1 MVLGVI
7 KLPKQG
13 EFIME
18 YPIAKYIQELDEGKQ
33 EEFEKLAE
41 EYSMALQLMNLFIEV
56 NELDY
61 DDTWDK
67 ANQKYDDAMSYAP
80 NED

>member
-1 MVLGVI
+1 MG
-7 KLPKQG
+7 
-13 EFIME
+13 
-18 YPIAKYIQELDEGKQ
+18 YPIAKNLEELSKEKQ
-33 EEFEKLAE
+33 QEFEKLAE
-41 EYSMALQLMNLFIEV
+41 QYSMALQLMNLFIEV

-67 ANQKYDDAMSYAP
+67 ANQKYDEDMTYAP

>member
-1 MVLGVI
+1 
-7 KLPKQG
+7 
-13 EFIME
+13 ME
-18 YPIAKYIQELDEGKQ
+18 YHIAKNLEDLNQEKRC
-33 EEFEKLAE
+33 EFEKLAE

-56 NELDY
+56 NELAY

-67 ANQKYDDAMSYAP
+67 ANQKHDEDMTYAP

>member
-1 MVLGVI
+1 M
-7 KLPKQG
+7 
-13 EFIME
+13 MD
-18 YPIAKYIQELDEGKQ
+18 YPIAKNLEGLSKGKQ
-33 EEFEKLAE
+33 EEFDELAE
-41 EYSMALQLMNLFIEV
+41 QYSNALQLINLFIEV

-67 ANQKYDDAMSYAP
+67 ANQRYDEDLTYAP

>member
-1 MVLGVI
+1 MD
-7 KLPKQG
+7 
-13 EFIME
+13 
-18 YPIAKYIQELDEGKQ
+18 YPIAKNLEDLNHEKQ
-33 EEFEKLAE
+33 SEFEKLAE
-41 EYSMALQLMNLFIEV
+41 EYSMTLQLMNLFIEV

-67 ANQKYDDAMSYAP
+67 ANQRYDEDMTHAP